1 MKSMYVAELA
11 VGDDVSEL
19 FAVRSVEYREFSSGK
34 MVSLELVD
42 RTGRI
47 KGIIWDA
54 PGGLINNLK
63 TDTVYK
69 VTGSVTTYKGDN
81 QITVTAIKP
90 CEEFDADDFIPRGEL
105 SYDELN
111 KKLEDA
117 ISGIKD
123 SDYQKLLKELFSD
136 SEIRES
142 FLNGVG
148 GKLWHHNYVGGL
160 AEHSFSMFE
169 LCGSFCEN
177 YKELDRDLILAAAIL
192 HDIGKIRSYSLVS
205 AIDYTSEGR
214 LLGHIVIG
222 DEIVREAIARLDN
235 FPAEKA
241 LKLRHLILSHQGTLE
256 QASPVVPMMPEGYA
270 LYAADL
276 LDSKLAALRRI
287 RKKEKRPGVEW
298 SSFVNLLNSFLYFG
312 SEEEENG

>member
-1 MKSMYVAELA
+1 MKSVYVAELA

-19 FAVRSVEYREFSSGK
+19 FAVRSVDLKEFSGGK

-54 PGGLINNLK
+54 PAGMINNLK
-63 TDTVYK
+63 IDRIYR

-90 CEEFDADDFIPRGEL
+90 CEEFDTDDFIPRGDL
-105 SYDELN
+105 SYEELN
-111 KKLEDA
+111 KKLEEA
-117 ISGIKD
+117 IGRIKD
-123 SDYQKLLKELFSD
+123 SDYRGLLKELFSD

-160 AEHSFSMFE
+160 AEHSLSMFE
-169 LCGSFCEN
+169 LCRGFCEN
-177 YKELDRDLILAAAIL
+177 YEELNRDLILTGAIL

-222 DEIVREAIARLDN
+222 DEMVREAIGRLDN

-241 LKLRHLILSHQGTLE
+241 LKLRHLILSHQGSLE

-276 LDSKLAALRRI
+276 LDSKLTALRRI

-298 SSFVNLLNSFLYFG
+298 SSFVNLLNTFLYFG

>member
-1 MKSMYVAELA
+1 MKSVYVAELA

-19 FAVRSVEYREFSSGK
+19 FAVRSVDFKEYSGGK
-34 MVSLELVD
+34 LVSLELVD

-54 PGGLINNLK
+54 SAGVINNLK
-63 TDTVYK
+63 TDRIYK

-90 CEEFDADDFIPRGEL
+90 WKEFDTDDFIPRGDL
-105 SYDELN
+105 SYEELE
-111 KKLEDA
+111 KKLEKA
-117 ISGIKD
+117 IDRIKD
-123 SDYQKLLKELFSD
+123 PDYQGLLKELFSKG
-136 SEIRES
+136 EIKES
-142 FLNGVG
+142 YLSGVG

-169 LCGSFCEN
+169 LCHGFCEN
-177 YKELDRDLILAAAIL
+177 YKELDRDLILTAALL
-192 HDIGKIRSYSLVS
+192 HDIGKIRTYSLVS

-222 DEIVREAIARLDN
+222 DEMVREAIERLEK
-235 FPAEKA
+235 FPPEKA

-287 RKKEKRPGVEW
+287 RKNEYVYIFWIRGRRKWLRRI
-298 SSFVNLLNSFLYFG
+298 
-312 SEEEENG
+312 

>member
-1 MKSMYVAELA
+1 MKSVYVAELA
-11 VGDDVSEL
+11 VGDNVSEL
-19 FAVRSVEYREFSSGK
+19 FAVRSVDLKEYSGGK

-47 KGIIWDA
+47 KGIIWDGSA
-54 PGGLINNLK
+54 ALMKDLMV
-63 TDTVYK
+63 DRVYRIR
-69 VTGSVTTYKGDN
+69 GSVTMYKGDN
-81 QITVTAIKP
+81 QITVNAIEP
-90 CEEFDADDFIPRGEL
+90 CEEFDTDDFIPRGDL
-105 SYDELN
+105 SYEELN
-111 KKLEDA
+111 KKFEEA
-117 ISGIKD
+117 IGRIKD
-123 SDYQKLLKELFSD
+123 SDYRGLLKELFSD

-169 LCGSFCEN
+169 LCSSFCEN
-177 YKELDRDLILAAAIL
+177 YKELNRDLILTAAIL

-222 DEIVREAIARLDN
+222 DELVRDAIERLGN
-235 FPAEKA
+235 FPKEKA
-241 LKLRHLILSHQGTLE
+241 LKLRHLILSHQGSLE

-287 RKKEKRPGVEW
+287 RKNEKRPGVEW
-298 SSFVNLLNSFLYFG
+298 SNYVNLLNSFIYFG
-312 SEEEENG
+312 SEEEEDG